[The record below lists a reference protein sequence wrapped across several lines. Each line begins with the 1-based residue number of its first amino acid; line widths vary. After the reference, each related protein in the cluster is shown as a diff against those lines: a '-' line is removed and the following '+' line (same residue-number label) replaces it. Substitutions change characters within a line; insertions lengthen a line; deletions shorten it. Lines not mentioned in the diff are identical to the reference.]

1 MIGCMRLRRAVARA
15 RREHGTTL
23 RAVQTLCCLSLL
35 SVGAADAGP
44 REQARRIHDRL
55 AGVPPTGVV
64 LDSMEQ
70 DVANNNAFAAALTAM
85 DNSGFYNVTLKNFA
99 TPWTNR
105 EHDVFAELND
115 YTATVIGMVRD
126 DVAFNTLLSADIIY
140 TGRSGLG
147 IPAYS
152 MSNNDHYAALE
163 GLLEQDGVNLQDD
176 LVQTSQ
182 SAVTDLPP
190 AAIAGIMTTRA
201 AAKSFFIAGT
211 NRAMFRFTMLNH
223 LCNDMEQVHDTT
235 RPPDRIRQDVSRSP
249 GGDSRVFLNNCIGC
263 HSGMDGLAGAFAHYD
278 YDDVAGRIRY
288 TPGQVQPK
296 YFNNNETFKYGFITQ
311 DDSWINYWRAGQN
324 TFLGWG
330 SGPGAGT
337 GAASLG
343 QELAN
348 TDAFARCQVKKVFRS
363 ICFRDPVDAA
373 DRAQIDSMVGS
384 FTSGGYRMKQAF
396 GEAAVYCMGN

>member
-1 MIGCMRLRRAVARA
+1 MRLRRSAVRA
-15 RREHGTTL
+15 RREHGSVLCTIQ
-23 RAVQTLCCLSLL
+23 ACCCLGLL
-35 SVGAADAGP
+35 VVGVAADAGP

-55 AGVPPTGVV
+55 AGVPPNSAV

-70 DVANNNAFAAALTAM
+70 DVANNNAFAAASTAM
-85 DNSGFYNVTLKNFA
+85 DNVAFYNVTLKNFA

-105 EHDVFAELND
+105 EQDVFAELND
-115 YTATVIGMVRD
+115 YTATVVGMVRD
-126 DVAFNTLLSADIIY
+126 DVAFNTLLSADILY

-152 MSNNDHYAALE
+152 MTNNDHYVALE
-163 GLLEQDGVNLQDD
+163 GLLEQDGINLKDD
-176 LVQTSQ
+176 LLQTSQ

-190 AAIAGIMTTRA
+190 AGIAGVMTTRA
-201 AAKSFFIAGT
+201 AAKAFFIAGT

-223 LCNDMEQVHDTT
+223 LCNDMEQVLDTT

-263 HSGMDGLAGAFAHYD
+263 HTGMDGLAGGFAYFD
-278 YDDVAGRIRY
+278 YDEVAGRILY

-311 DDSWINYWRAGQN
+311 DDSWVNYWRAGQN

-330 SGPGAGT
+330 SGPGSGS
-337 GAASLG
+337 GASSLG

-348 TDAFARCQVKKVFRS
+348 TDAFARCQVKKVFRNV
-363 ICFRDPVDAA
+363 CFRDPVDAA
-373 DRAQIDSMVGS
+373 DRAQIDSMVAS
-384 FTSGGYRMKQAF
+384 FTGGGYRMKQVF
-396 GEAAVYCMGN
+396 GETAVYCMGN